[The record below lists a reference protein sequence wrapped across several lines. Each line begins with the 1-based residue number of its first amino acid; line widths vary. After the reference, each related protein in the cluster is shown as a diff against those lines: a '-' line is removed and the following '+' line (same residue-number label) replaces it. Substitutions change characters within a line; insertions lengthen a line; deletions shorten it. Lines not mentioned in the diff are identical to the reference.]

1 MQVTIL
7 AQPEPR
13 LLGTVKYLESGAM
26 GGTDRSCGSASFL
39 TTIEALLVGPSFSD
53 FERWKVKTK
62 RKKMIALLQVIEVGA
77 ENKCRRE
84 LAC

>member
-13 LLGTVKYLESGAM
+13 LLGTVKYLESGAL

-39 TTIEALLVGPSFSD
+39 TTIEALLVGPSFGTLNV
-53 FERWKVKTK
+53 EK
-62 RKKMIALLQVIEVGA
+62 
-77 ENKCRRE
+77 
-84 LAC
+84 